1 MCPLFILL
9 PLCLI
14 SVSPAQD
21 DLHGSVTGQVIDGST
36 KRPLE
41 FVNVLLHRCADSS
54 MVSGT
59 TTDATGRFL
68 FPDVAAGEYF
78 CKFGLVGYASASTR
92 PIPIDPR
99 HKNANLGKQTLR
111 ETSVS
116 LQEILVT
123 GEKSMQN
130 NGIDRKVYNVD
141 QDLMSKAGSASELL
155 QNVPSVQVDIDGNV
169 SLRGSSDV
177 LILVNGKNSPLMGTN
192 RAEVLQQM
200 PASTIERIEVIT
212 NPTAKY
218 KPDGTSGIINLVLKK
233 NTSRGA
239 NGSFT
244 ANAGNQGRYNGNVR
258 LAYNP
263 GAFNVYGSYSFR
275 QDSRNRVNSDARTQ
289 IDSTVSYYRQN
300 LGSYADP
307 HSHMANLGFELELD
321 PTTTTGASGHYFHNA
336 FTRTEYAGNTFQ
348 DLNHLQTQAYE
359 RDRLDH
365 EYQEE
370 YSGNAFVEHSFP
382 TEGHKLRAEYSF
394 SGHPETEDNVYTNQY
409 WLPSAPTQ
417 YDATLIHPMET
428 EHQISVDYTDP
439 LSEKTTLETGY
450 AGEINHGDYQ
460 FTVSDFD
467 LSRNMWQIDPGKT
480 NRFVVDRTI
489 HALYATVRQSIG
501 NFGFLAGIRTEYAH
515 TAMDQVSQSIALA
528 NDYWKLYPTLHL
540 SYGLGETTELQMNYS
555 RRVHRPDTDDLN
567 PFPEYQD
574 PRNLRT
580 GNPMLMPEFIHSVE
594 CGVKLQNALFS
605 IVPSLYY
612 RYTSNRFT
620 SVVQQ
625 LNDTTLLTTRM
636 NLSNGQS
643 AGLELIVSSSLGEW
657 FSSNM
662 SLNTYYD
669 EIDASNLGYSTKKS
683 VVTWSGVLTM
693 SLSPVTGTMFQINGS
708 FNSTRLTPQGEYRP
722 TYVVNLG
729 ARQDLLNNTLSLTL
743 TVADVFHT
751 LKRELNL
758 DTPIMQQ
765 NVINKRDAGIVYLG
779 LTWRFG
785 TETRK
790 TKGDELK
797 YDDGI

>member
-1 MCPLFILL
+1 MLLVAPLFVFT
-9 PLCLI
+9 
-14 SVSPAQD
+14 VSSAQD
-21 DLHGSVTGQVIDGST
+21 DFHGSISGQVIDVST
-36 KRPLE
+36 KRSLE

-59 TTDATGRFL
+59 TTDATGKFL
-68 FPDVAAGEYF
+68 FPEVAAGEYF
-78 CKFGLVGYASASTR
+78 CKFGLVGYAAASTR

-111 ETSVS
+111 ETSVN

-123 GEKSMQN
+123 GEKAMQN

-239 NGSFT
+239 NGSVS
-244 ANAGNQGRYNGNVR
+244 ANAGNQGRYNGNIR

-263 GAFNVYGSYSFR
+263 GALNVYGSYSFR
-275 QDSRNRVNSDARTQ
+275 QDSRNRINSDARTQ
-289 IDSTVSYYRQN
+289 TDSTVTFYRQD

-307 HSHMANLGFELELD
+307 LSHMANLGFEWELNGA
-321 PTTTTGASGHYFHNA
+321 TTTGASGHYFHNA
-336 FTRTEYAGNTFQ
+336 FTRTEYAGNTLQ
-348 DLNHLQTQAYE
+348 DLNHIQTQAYE

-365 EYQEE
+365 EYQEG
-370 YSGNAFVEHSFP
+370 YGANAFVEYDFP
-382 TEGHKLRAEYSF
+382 AEEHKLRAEYSF
-394 SGHPETEDNVYTNQY
+394 SGHPETEDNVYTNLY

-417 YDATLIHPMET
+417 FDATLIHPKEI

-439 LSEKTTLETGY
+439 LSDHTILEAGY
-450 AGEINHGDYQ
+450 AGEVNHGDYR
-460 FTVSDFD
+460 FTVSNFD
-467 LSRNMWQIDPGKT
+467 LSRYVWQVDPGKT

-489 HALYATVRQSIG
+489 HALYATLRQS
-501 NFGFLAGIRTEYAH
+501 FGSLGVLAGIRTEYAR
-515 TAMDQVSQSIALA
+515 TDMDQVSQSIALA
-528 NDYWKLYPTLHL
+528 NDYWKVYPTLHL
-540 SYGLGETTELQMNYS
+540 SYNLGETTELQMNYS

-580 GNPMLMPEFIHSVE
+580 GNPTLMPEFIHSVE
-594 CGVKLQNALFS
+594 CGVKLQNSLFS
-605 IVPSLYY
+605 VVPSLYY

-625 LNDTTLLTTRM
+625 INDSTLLTTRM

-643 AGLELIVSSSLGEW
+643 AGLELIASSSLGEW

-662 SLNTYYD
+662 SLNTYFD

-683 VVTWSGVLTM
+683 VITWSGVLTM

-708 FNSTRLTPQGEYRP
+708 YNSTRLTPQGEYRP
-722 TYVVNLG
+722 AYVVNIG
-729 ARQDLLNNTLSLTL
+729 ARQDCLDNTLSVTL
-743 TVADVFHT
+743 TVADIFHT

-758 DTPIMQQ
+758 DTPLLHQ

-790 TKGDELK
+790 AKGDDLK